1 MFEGSERS
9 AGLPAYTLDDA
20 KRLAGEVEMLRRVG
34 ALIARLEVDE
44 AELFRDLVAVV
55 RSRFRADR
63 VTLVLAEP
71 DSPEVL
77 VIDGDRLGTTTELP
91 VARVRAEDSPFTSVI
106 RGKRS
111 LLVTNRSE
119 LDALLPIARYLKTEG
134 SKSAVAVPLIASR
147 ATIGALALSCTVA
160 LAYQTGDVPTLE
172 LLGTLMGT
180 VVENVRLFARV
191 SKARRE
197 TQAVFDHFEEPI
209 AVVDPEGRVIRV
221 NRSMRDLIGG
231 DYTDILGR
239 PCTEMLK
246 STELRGGGCAHEPV
260 IRTGKA
266 SVREIA
272 LEDGTVLEVQIAPLE
287 TRDGKVEKVVHV
299 VRNLTR
305 DRAAVTEAFSLRAAL
320 DEVRDGVL
328 FTGTDG
334 VIRTANVA
342 IARLLGVLMGTLTGK
357 PLADLLAELG
367 DTAGAERLA
376 RLDGDP
382 SELRWEGTITRVGEV
397 AIPYTVRPLEDEE
410 RFQGLMA
417 VFRADGAAPDEDV

>member
-1 MFEGSERS
+1 
-9 AGLPAYTLDDA
+9 
-20 KRLAGEVEMLRRVG
+20 MLRRVG

-71 DSPEVL
+71 ESTEVL
-77 VIDGDRLGTTTELP
+77 VIDGDRLGKGERLQ
-91 VARVRAEDSPFTSVI
+91 VAHVPADESPFTPVI

-111 LLVTNRSE
+111 LLVSNRSE
-119 LDALLPIARYLKTEG
+119 LDPLSSAARYLKAEG

-147 ATIGALALSCTVA
+147 AAIGALALSCDVA

-191 SKARRE
+191 SNARRE
-197 TQAVFDHFEEPI
+197 TQAVFDHFDEPI
-209 AVVDPEGRVIRV
+209 AVVDPAGRVIRV
-221 NRSMRDLIGG
+221 NRAMRDVVGG

-239 PCTEMLK
+239 PCTDVLAG
-246 STELRGGGCAHEPV
+246 TELRGGGCAHEPV

-266 SVREIA
+266 SVREIVRD
-272 LEDGTVLEVQIAPLE
+272 DGVVLEVRIAPLE

-299 VRNLTR
+299 VRNLTQ
-305 DRAAVTEAFSLRAAL
+305 DRAAASEATRLRAAL

-328 FTGTDG
+328 FVANDG
-334 VIRTANVA
+334 LIRVANVGM
-342 IARLLGVLMGTLTGK
+342 ARLLGVLMGSLSGR
-357 PLADLLAELG
+357 PLADLLRELG
-367 DTAGAERLA
+367 DEDGAA
-376 RLDGDP
+376 RAACIGGADADLEG
-382 SELRWEGTITRVGEV
+382 WEGTVSIESS
-397 AIPYTVRPLEDEE
+397 AFDYTVRPIESEDRLE
-410 RFQGLMA
+410 GLVA
-417 VFRADGAAPDEDV
+417 VFRAGDLVMGEPT